1 MSRIGRLP
9 VAIPQ
14 GVEVKIEG
22 QTVTV
27 KGPKGTLSHA
37 FHDDIGVR
45 RDNQALRVEPRDESR
60 QTRALH
66 GLSRSLL
73 NNMVLGVTQGFRR
86 ELDISGVGFR
96 AQKVGDKLSLAV
108 GFTHPVVIVPLPGVQ
123 VAVEQNTHLV
133 VSGADK
139 QAVGQTAAV
148 IRAVRPPDPYKAKGI
163 TYSGE
168 RVRRKAG
175 KAVVKKA

>member
-1 MSRIGRLP
+1 
-9 VAIPQ
+9 
-14 GVEVKIEG
+14 
-22 QTVTV
+22 
-27 KGPKGTLSHA
+27 
-37 FHDDIGVR
+37 
-45 RDNQALRVEPRDESR
+45 
-60 QTRALH
+60 
-66 GLSRSLL
+66 
-73 NNMVLGVTQGFRR
+73 MVLGVTQGFKR

-96 AQKVGDKLSLAV
+96 AQKAGDKISIAV
-108 GFTHPVVIVPLPGVQ
+108 GLTHPVLVSPPPGVK
-123 VAVEQNTHLV
+123 VDVEQPTHLV

-139 QAVGQTAAV
+139 QAVGQTAAM